1 MSVFVDVGGEDGSG
15 NGAGLGRAGIWT
27 VMTYTG
33 FNASYRVIWSRPA
46 FRIVPQWGFVPL
58 ITAWRQP
65 ATGKGCDLE
74 TFSWRVRPQRQRNSA
89 ERHQHQYLEQLGECQ
104 GSLQPLLH
112 QLIEMKGLRNY
123 KGGKASWLHS
133 GFLKPLVWVSRLGW
147 EAMTVPLVCLTESG
161 VEVG

>member
-1 MSVFVDVGGEDGSG
+1 MCMSVFVDVGGEDGSG
-15 NGAGLGRAGIWT
+15 NGAGLGRSGIWT

-33 FNASYRVIWSRPA
+33 FNASYRVIWSGPA

-65 ATGKGCDLE
+65 ATWKGCDLE
-74 TFSWRVRPQRQRNSA
+74 KFSWRVRPQRQRNSA
-89 ERHQHQYLEQLGECQ
+89 ERHQHQHLEQLGECQ

-112 QLIEMKGLRNY
+112 QLIEVKGLRSY
-123 KGGKASWLHS
+123 KGERQVGCTVDFSSHGYGKSA
-133 GFLKPLVWVSRLGW
+133 GVGGDDC
-147 EAMTVPLVCLTESG
+147 ATCLTESG